1 MARYLSHRCACTRGF
16 VATYRVEDAARGV
29 RMASNRPL
37 GFKPTTRAFRLSRHS
52 SSRDARTHA
61 SRPPRRARKYASSH
75 LRIVHAIDAHGTAV
89 NARRRSIS
97 RPRAIDANVFGTHE
111 RVTRARDGGD

>member
-37 GFKPTTRAFRLSRHS
+37 GFKPTTRAFRQS
-52 SSRDARTHA
+52 SPVVVARRSHARVTSATARTNILCIFLAHRA
-61 SRPPRRARKYASSH
+61 RHRRARNRRQRGISH
-75 LRIVHAIDAHGTAV
+75 
-89 NARRRSIS
+89 
-97 RPRAIDANVFGTHE
+97 PRAIDANVFGTHE